1 MPVNRITVEVE
12 LPTGER
18 LLFKCNDTR
27 LTPDKSKFHVYGGT
41 ISLNGT
47 RIKGARV
54 SGEISNPEPDKK
66 PGQRLPVKRIKYAL
80 AHAIAVRLG
89 FESGTTAA
97 KKVADWYPVQDF
109 RDVNK
114 ARNHRSLKPFEIRLM
129 DWDDGIVAVL
139 TQGVEAGKQ
148 YEWLGLRY
156 DMTKRWPDEGL
167 SIVRLET
174 VAED

>member
-1 MPVNRITVEVE
+1 MPVHRFTVNVDT
-12 LPTGER
+12 PTGAR
-18 LLFKCNDTR
+18 LTFKCNDTR
-27 LTPDKSKFHVYGGT
+27 LTPDRSKFHIYGGT
-41 ISLNGT
+41 LSVNSKRLQGV
-47 RIKGARV
+47 KV
-54 SGEISNPEPDKK
+54 SGTITNTEPSRK

-97 KKVADWYPVQDF
+97 KKVADWFPVQDF

-114 ARNHRSLKPFEIRLM
+114 ARNHRSLEPFEIRLM

-139 TQGVEAGKQ
+139 TQGVESGKQ

-156 DMTKRWPDEGL
+156 DMTKQWPDEGL
-167 SIVRLET
+167 SIVRLKT